1 MKVHLRNPKR
11 AIKVVGPMKVHALLE
26 HLEINPESVL
36 VIRGDA
42 LASKEEQLH
51 DDDEIEVRPVIS
63 GGSGPLTSDA
73 LQTEIEPP
81 GRPA

>member
-1 MKVHLRNPKR
+1 
-11 AIKVVGPMKVHALLE
+11 MKVHALLE

-63 GGSGPLTSDA
+63 GGSGPPTSDV
-73 LQTEIEPP
+73 LDTEIEHP
-81 GRPA
+81 GGPA